1 MAQGNQAQTTQT
13 PTAETRGDFQN
24 KVDEINAEHTRKE
37 QEAGSEAQEGKGES
51 GDRAQQEPGPDIQV
65 EISSGMSSEEDN
77 LTEGIE
83 NEEAAETLKDA
94 GFGGMPAYV
103 IFGGGALLILFVI
116 LCIWLVIRKRSVRN
130 SKKTGETR
138 TQEAEMPAE
147 ATVKILLD
155 KPGSPVTIGSLHDK
169 GMREMQQ
176 DSFGISD
183 TENEQLLKEKGV
195 LAVVADGMGG
205 LSDGERMS
213 QLVVVT
219 MLQGFESKAEDPSP
233 VSTLLRLVD
242 EANTG
247 VNKELGEEMLGKCG
261 STVVAVIVK
270 ERALSWISVGDSHI
284 YVLRDDRLVKLN
296 KDHNYGA
303 ELDEKVRTGEIS
315 FEEAAGDPKRA
326 ALTSYIGIGELELI
340 DRNETPIALQ
350 KGDRILLMSDGIY
363 GSASDE
369 EITSAMAKPLRS
381 ALNTLESVV
390 LSKNSAKQDNY
401 TCVVIEVN

>member
-1 MAQGNQAQTTQT
+1 M
-13 PTAETRGDFQN
+13 
-24 KVDEINAEHTRKE
+24 
-37 QEAGSEAQEGKGES
+37 
-51 GDRAQQEPGPDIQV
+51 
-65 EISSGMSSEEDN
+65 
-77 LTEGIE
+77 
-83 NEEAAETLKDA
+83 
-94 GFGGMPAYV
+94 
-103 IFGGGALLILFVI
+103 
-116 LCIWLVIRKRSVRN
+116 
-130 SKKTGETR
+130 
-138 TQEAEMPAE
+138 
-147 ATVKILLD
+147 
-155 KPGSPVTIGSLHDK
+155 
-169 GMREMQQ
+169 
-176 DSFGISD
+176 
-183 TENEQLLKEKGV
+183 
-195 LAVVADGMGG
+195 
-205 LSDGERMS
+205 
-213 QLVVVT
+213 
-219 MLQGFESKAEDPSP
+219 
-233 VSTLLRLVD
+233 D